1 MKLEINVPT
10 SLSEIP
16 LKSYQ
21 QFVKLQAESNDEEFI
36 AQKMIQIFC
45 GIELKDI
52 VKMKLTS
59 LNELIT
65 HFTKLFS
72 EKPKFQPTFKIG
84 TQEFGFITE
93 LENITFG
100 EYVDLEN
107 NLLSWENY
115 HKAMAVMYR
124 PIKVKFKNQYEI
136 VDYNPLPEM
145 DELMKFAPVDVA
157 ISASIFFWN
166 LGSELL
172 QATLLYLETQIMKD
186 KNLKTSIANK
196 LNLEN
201 SGDGMQAYMRS
212 LEETLQSSTQL
223 PNLDLL
229 RVSTILPSRN
239 KKTKLNKGNLTNLKN
254 DRLL

>member
-21 QFVKLQAESNDEEFI
+21 EFLKVQQGSNDEEFI
-36 AQKMIQIFC
+36 AQKMVQIFC

-52 VKMKLTS
+52 IKMKLTS

-84 TQEFGFITE
+84 TQEFGFITN
-93 LENITFG
+93 LEDISFG

-107 NLLSWENY
+107 NLLKWETY
-115 HKAMAVMYR
+115 HIAMAVMYR
-124 PIKVKFKNQYEI
+124 PIKMKFKDKYEI
-136 VDYNPLPEM
+136 IDYKPM
-145 DELMKFAPVDVA
+145 DEMQDLMKFTPADIA
-157 ISASIFFWN
+157 ISSSIFFWN

-172 QATLLYLETQIMKD
+172 TATLTYLEQEIA
-186 KNLKTSIANK
+186 KNPKMQTTIANK

-201 SGDGMQAYMRS
+201 NGVGIQAFMQSHKA
-212 LEETLQSSTQL
+212 TLHDLTQS

-229 RVSTILPSRN
+229 NVLPILPSKN
-239 KKTKLNKGNLTNLKN
+239 KSKKLNKDN
-254 DRLL
+254 

>member
-10 SLSEIP
+10 TLSEIP

-21 QFVKLQAESNDEEFI
+21 EFLKVQQGSNDEEFI
-36 AQKMIQIFC
+36 AQKMVQIFC

-84 TQEFGFITE
+84 TQEFGFITN
-93 LENITFG
+93 LEDISFG

-107 NLLSWENY
+107 SLLKWEDY

-124 PIKVKFKNQYEI
+124 PIKMKFKDKYEI
-136 VDYNPLPEM
+136 VDYKPMEEM
-145 DELMKFAPVDVA
+145 HELMKFTPVDIA
-157 ISASIFFWN
+157 ISSSVFFWN

-172 QATLLYLETQIMKD
+172 AATLNYLERQI
-186 KNLKTSIANK
+186 KTNKKTETSLVNK

-201 SGDGMQAYMRS
+201 NGVGINQFMHS
-212 LEETLQSSTQL
+212 LKETLQDLTQS
-223 PNLDLL
+223 PAIDLL
-229 RVSTILPSRN
+229 CVSTILPSKN
-239 KKTKLNKGNLTNLKN
+239 KSKKLNKDN
-254 DRLL
+254 

>member
-10 SLSEIP
+10 TLNEIP

-21 QFVKLQAESNDEEFI
+21 EFLKVQEGSNDEEFI

-59 LNELIT
+59 LNELIL
-65 HFTKLFS
+65 HFKNLF
-72 EKPKFQPTFKIG
+72 EQKPKFQPTFKIG
-84 TQEFGFITE
+84 NQEFGFITN
-93 LENITFG
+93 LEDISFG

-107 NLLSWENY
+107 NLLKWENY

-124 PIKVKFKNQYEI
+124 PIKMKFKDKYEI
-136 VDYNPLPEM
+136 IDYTPMAEM
-145 DELMKFAPVDVA
+145 HDLMKFTPVDIA
-157 ISASIFFWN
+157 ISSSIFFWN

-172 QATLLYLETQIMKD
+172 TATLTYLERQIKTNRKTQ
-186 KNLKTSIANK
+186 TSLANK

-201 SGDGMQAYMRS
+201 SGVGISQFTHS
-212 LEETLQSSTQL
+212 LKETLQDLTQS
-223 PNLDLL
+223 PAIDLL
-229 RVSTILPSRN
+229 NVSPILPS
-239 KKTKLNKGNLTNLKN
+239 KSKSKKLNNAN
-254 DRLL
+254 

>member
-10 SLSEIP
+10 TLNEIP

-21 QFVKLQAESNDEEFI
+21 EFLKVQEGSNDEEFI
-36 AQKMIQIFC
+36 AQKMVQIFC

-65 HFTKLFS
+65 HFTKLF
-72 EKPKFQPTFKIG
+72 EQKPKFQPTFKIG
-84 TQEFGFITE
+84 TQEFGFITN
-93 LENITFG
+93 LEDISFG

-107 NLLSWENY
+107 SLLKWEDY

-124 PIKVKFKNQYEI
+124 PIKMKFKDKYEI
-136 VDYNPLPEM
+136 VDYKPMDEM
-145 DELMKFAPVDVA
+145 QELMKFTPVDIA
-157 ISASIFFWN
+157 ISSSIFFWN

-172 QATLLYLETQIMKD
+172 TATLTYLERQIKMNK
-186 KNLKTSIANK
+186 KVQTSLANK

-201 SGDGMQAYMRS
+201 NGVGTSQFMHS
-212 LEETLQSSTQL
+212 LKETLQDLTQS
-223 PNLDLL
+223 PALDLL
-229 RVSTILPSRN
+229 CVSPILPSKN
-239 KKTKLNKGNLTNLKN
+239 KSKKLNNAN
-254 DRLL
+254 

>member
-10 SLSEIP
+10 TLNEIP

-21 QFVKLQAESNDEEFI
+21 EFLKVQQGSNDEEFV

-59 LNELIT
+59 LNELIV
-65 HFTKLFS
+65 HFKNLF
-72 EKPKFQPTFKIG
+72 EQKPKFQPTFKIG
-84 TQEFGFITE
+84 SQEFGFITN
-93 LENITFG
+93 LEEISFG

-107 NLLSWENY
+107 NLQKWEDY

-124 PIKVKFKNQYEI
+124 PIKMKFKDKYEI
-136 VDYNPLPEM
+136 VDYTPMEEM
-145 DELMKFAPVDVA
+145 HELMKFTPVDIA
-157 ISASIFFWN
+157 ISSSVFFWN

-172 QATLLYLETQIMKD
+172 TATLTYLERQI
-186 KNLKTSIANK
+186 KTNKKTETSLANK

-201 SGDGMQAYMRS
+201 NGVGINQFMQS
-212 LEETLQSSTQL
+212 LKETLQDLTQS
-223 PNLDLL
+223 PAIDLL
-229 RVSTILPSRN
+229 NVSPISPSKN
-239 KKTKLNKGNLTNLKN
+239 KSKKLNNANLIN
-254 DRLL
+254 

>member
-10 SLSEIP
+10 TLNEIP

-21 QFVKLQAESNDEEFI
+21 EFLKVQEGSNDEEFI

-59 LNELIT
+59 LNELIL
-65 HFTKLFS
+65 HFKNLF
-72 EKPKFQPTFKIG
+72 EQKPKFQPTFKIG
-84 TQEFGFITE
+84 SQEFGFITN
-93 LENITFG
+93 LEDISFG

-107 NLLSWENY
+107 NLLKWENY

-124 PIKVKFKNQYEI
+124 PIKMKFKDKYEI
-136 VDYNPLPEM
+136 IDYTPMAEM
-145 DELMKFAPVDVA
+145 HDLMKFTPVDIA
-157 ISASIFFWN
+157 ISSSIFFWN

-172 QATLLYLETQIMKD
+172 AATLTYLERQIKTNRKTQ
-186 KNLKTSIANK
+186 TSLANK

-201 SGDGMQAYMRS
+201 NGVGISQFTHS
-212 LEETLQSSTQL
+212 LKETLQDLTQS
-223 PNLDLL
+223 PDIDLL
-229 RVSTILPSRN
+229 NVSPILPS
-239 KKTKLNKGNLTNLKN
+239 KSKSKKLNNAN
-254 DRLL
+254 

>member
-10 SLSEIP
+10 TLNEIP

-21 QFVKLQAESNDEEFI
+21 EFLKVQEGSNDEEFI

-59 LNELIT
+59 LNELII
-65 HFTKLFS
+65 HFTKLF
-72 EKPKFQPTFKIG
+72 EQKPKFQPTFKIG
-84 TQEFGFITE
+84 TQEFGFITN
-93 LENITFG
+93 LEEISFG

-107 NLLSWENY
+107 NLLKWEDY

-124 PIKVKFKNQYEI
+124 PIKMKFKDKYEI
-136 VDYNPLPEM
+136 VDYTPMEEM
-145 DELMKFAPVDVA
+145 HELMKFTPVDIA
-157 ISASIFFWN
+157 ISSSVFFWN

-172 QATLLYLETQIMKD
+172 TATLTYLERQIKTNKETQ
-186 KNLKTSIANK
+186 TSLANK

-201 SGDGMQAYMRS
+201 SGVGINQFMHS
-212 LEETLQSSTQL
+212 LKETLQDLTQS
-223 PNLDLL
+223 PAIDLL
-229 RVSTILPSRN
+229 NVLPILPSKN
-239 KKTKLNKGNLTNLKN
+239 KSKKLNNAN
-254 DRLL
+254 

>member
-10 SLSEIP
+10 TLSEIP

-21 QFVKLQAESNDEEFI
+21 EFLKVQQGSNDEEFI
-36 AQKMIQIFC
+36 AQKMVQIFC

-84 TQEFGFITE
+84 TQEFGFITN
-93 LENITFG
+93 LEEISFG

-107 NLLSWENY
+107 NLQKWETY

-124 PIKVKFKNQYEI
+124 PIKMRFNDKYEI
-136 VDYNPLPEM
+136 VDYTPLEEM
-145 DELMKFAPVDVA
+145 QELMKFTPADVA
-157 ISASIFFWN
+157 ISSSVFFWN

-172 QATLLYLETQIMKD
+172 TATLTYLERQI
-186 KNLKTSIANK
+186 KTNRKVQTSLANK

-201 SGDGMQAYMRS
+201 NGVGINQFMHS
-212 LEETLQSSTQL
+212 LKETLQDLTQS
-223 PNLDLL
+223 PSIDLL
-229 RVSTILPSRN
+229 NVSTIYPLKN
-239 KKTKLNKGNLTNLKN
+239 KKTKLNKDNLINS
-254 DRLL
+254 

>member
-10 SLSEIP
+10 TLSEIP

-21 QFVKLQAESNDEEFI
+21 EFLKVQEGSNDEEFI
-36 AQKMIQIFC
+36 AQKMVQIFC

-84 TQEFGFITE
+84 TQEFGFITN
-93 LENITFG
+93 LEEITFG

-107 NLLSWENY
+107 NLLKWEDY

-124 PIKVKFKNQYEI
+124 PIKMKFKDKYEI
-136 VDYNPLPEM
+136 VDYTPMEEM
-145 DELMKFAPVDVA
+145 HELMKFTPVDIA
-157 ISASIFFWN
+157 ISSSVFFWN

-172 QATLLYLETQIMKD
+172 AATLTYLERQIKTNKKTQ
-186 KNLKTSIANK
+186 TSLANK

-201 SGDGMQAYMRS
+201 SGVGINQFMHS
-212 LEETLQSSTQL
+212 LRETLQDLTQS
-223 PNLDLL
+223 PDIDLL
-229 RVSTILPSRN
+229 NVLPILPSKN
-239 KKTKLNKGNLTNLKN
+239 KSKKLNNAN
-254 DRLL
+254 

>member
-10 SLSEIP
+10 TLNEIP

-21 QFVKLQAESNDEEFI
+21 EFLKVQQGSNDEEFV

-59 LNELIT
+59 LNELIV
-65 HFTKLFS
+65 HFKNLF
-72 EKPKFQPTFKIG
+72 EQKPKFQPTFKIG
-84 TQEFGFITE
+84 SQEFGFITN
-93 LENITFG
+93 LEEITFG

-107 NLLSWENY
+107 NLLKWEDY

-124 PIKVKFKNQYEI
+124 PIKMKFKDKYEI
-136 VDYNPLPEM
+136 VDYTPMEEM
-145 DELMKFAPVDVA
+145 HELMKFTPVDIA
-157 ISASIFFWN
+157 ISSSVFFWN

-172 QATLLYLETQIMKD
+172 TATLTYLERQI
-186 KNLKTSIANK
+186 KTNKETETSLANK

-201 SGDGMQAYMRS
+201 NGVGINQFMQS
-212 LEETLQSSTQL
+212 LRETLQDLTQS
-223 PNLDLL
+223 PAIDLL
-229 RVSTILPSRN
+229 NVLPISPLRN
-239 KKTKLNKGNLTNLKN
+239 KNKKLKIAN
-254 DRLL
+254 

>member
-10 SLSEIP
+10 TLSEIP

-21 QFVKLQAESNDEEFI
+21 EFLKVQQGSNDEEFI
-36 AQKMIQIFC
+36 AQKMVQIFC

-84 TQEFGFITE
+84 TQEFGFITN
-93 LENITFG
+93 LEEISFG

-107 NLLSWENY
+107 NLLKWEDY

-124 PIKVKFKNQYEI
+124 PIKMKFKDKYEI
-136 VDYNPLPEM
+136 VDYTPMEEM
-145 DELMKFAPVDVA
+145 HELMKFTPVDIA
-157 ISASIFFWN
+157 ISSSVFFWN

-172 QATLLYLETQIMKD
+172 TATLTYLERQI
-186 KNLKTSIANK
+186 KTNKKTETSLANK

-201 SGDGMQAYMRS
+201 NGVGINQFMQS
-212 LEETLQSSTQL
+212 LRETLQDLTQS
-223 PNLDLL
+223 PAIDLL
-229 RVSTILPSRN
+229 NVLPISPSKN
-239 KKTKLNKGNLTNLKN
+239 KSKKLNNANLIN
-254 DRLL
+254 

>member
-21 QFVKLQAESNDEEFI
+21 EFLKVQEGSNDEEFV

-84 TQEFGFITE
+84 TQEFGFITS
-93 LENITFG
+93 LEDISFG

-107 NLLSWENY
+107 NLLKWETY

-124 PIKVKFKNQYEI
+124 PIKMKFKDKYEI
-136 VDYNPLPEM
+136 VEYTPLKEM
-145 DELMKFAPVDVA
+145 QELMKFTPADIA
-157 ISASIFFWN
+157 ISSSVFFWN

-172 QATLLYLETQIMKD
+172 KATVSYLEQEIAKNPKMAENITKQI
-186 KNLKTSIANK
+186 
-196 LNLEN
+196 N
-201 SGDGMQAYMRS
+201 SQNNGDGINQFMHS
-212 LEETLQSSTQL
+212 HKEILQDLTQL
-223 PNLDLL
+223 PNIDLL
-229 RVSTILPSRN
+229 NVLPILPSKN
-239 KKTKLNKGNLTNLKN
+239 KSKKLNKDN
-254 DRLL
+254 

>member
-21 QFVKLQAESNDEEFI
+21 EFIKVQQGSNDEEFI
-36 AQKMIQIFC
+36 AQKMVQIFC

-59 LNELIT
+59 LNELIE

-72 EKPKFQPTFKIG
+72 EKPKFKPTFKIG
-84 TQEFGFITE
+84 NQEFGFITE

-107 NLLSWENY
+107 NLQNWEDY

-124 PIKVKFKNQYEI
+124 PIKVKFKDKYEI
-136 VDYNPLPEM
+136 IDYNPLPEM
-145 DELMKFAPVDVA
+145 HDLMKFTPVDVA
-157 ISASIFFWN
+157 ISSSIFFWN

-172 QATLLYLETQIMKD
+172 QATLSYLEKQMTKD
-186 KNLKTSIANK
+186 KTLITNLANK
-196 LNLEN
+196 LNLQSN
-201 SGDGMQAYMRS
+201 GDGIQAYMRS
-212 LEETLQSSTQL
+212 QAETLQSLTEL

-229 RVSTILPSRN
+229 RVLPISPLRN
-239 KKTKLNKGNLTNLKN
+239 KKTKLNKDNLTK
-254 DRLL
+254 